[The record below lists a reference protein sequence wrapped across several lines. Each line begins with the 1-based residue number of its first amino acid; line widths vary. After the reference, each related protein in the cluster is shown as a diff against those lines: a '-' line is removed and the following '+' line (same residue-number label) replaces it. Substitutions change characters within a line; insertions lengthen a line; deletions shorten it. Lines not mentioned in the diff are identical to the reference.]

1 MYFEFYR
8 NIPQGREQQTP
19 TGREGQH
26 SQVGPYLAAASLF
39 KKYLDWAP
47 DNRFSGE
54 ISHS

>member
-26 SQVGPYLAAASLF
+26 SQTGPYLAAASLF